1 MLFTPLAGSSCG
13 VDLWGRLVGSKLA
26 ERSPKPPGRRL
37 VPGAIFK
44 KVLCVEH
51 SSKVI

>member
-26 ERSPKPPGRRL
+26 ERSPKLAERSPTKPQAESDLSGRL
-37 VPGAIFK
+37 VG
-44 KVLCVEH
+44 
-51 SSKVI
+51 S